1 MAARASAVSLCDMT
15 RVLVA
20 YASKRG
26 STSEIAQAVADELG
40 RAGLEA
46 DCRDAG
52 QVDDLDGVDA
62 VVLGSAVYMRRW
74 RGDARRFLRRH
85 RRRLAELPLWVFS
98 SGPTGDPARDDARW
112 TEPRHTIKK
121 IERLGAREHVVF
133 GGRMPLDPGNAMER
147 AMIEGTPTEWRD
159 RRDWDAIRAWAAG
172 VASALQTGS
181 RAA

>member
-1 MAARASAVSLCDMT
+1 MAGLARAATVSGMT

-26 STSEIAQAVADELG
+26 STSEIAQAVADELE
-40 RAGLEA
+40 RTGLEV

-85 RRRLAELPLWVFS
+85 RKRLAELPLWVFS

-112 TEPRHTIKK
+112 TEPRHTMRK

-133 GGRMPLDPGNAMER
+133 GGRMPLDPKNAMER
-147 AMIEGTPTEWRD
+147 AMVEGTPTEWRD
-159 RRDWDAIRAWAAG
+159 RRDWDAIPPA
-172 VASALQTGS
+172 
-181 RAA
+181 